1 MSFTGTN
8 TSAPRIWGFR
18 PDAEL
23 RAAREAG
30 WSRADLAWER
40 LMERA
45 LAAAAAGRSRQ
56 AMRLFRLADLL
67 ARAAFP
73 AADLRRAAAPAN
85 LAVLHFRRGAL
96 AEAERLQARA
106 LRVWAGAAEQ
116 VAAMRIAPRSRS
128 SLFHL
133 RMEALHRDT
142 FHANLK
148 TRVGRI
154 AAETGETLRN
164 LTSGRAALHRHAS
177 RWRGEKPTVFD
188 GTRKVLG
195 ACLLLLDG

>member
-1 MSFTGTN
+1 MSFTETN
-8 TSAPRIWGFR
+8 TSAPRIWGFK
-18 PDAEL
+18 PDAEM

-45 LAAAAAGRSRQ
+45 LAAAAQGRVRP
-56 AMRLFRLADLL
+56 AVRLFRLADLL
-67 ARAAFP
+67 ARIAFP
-73 AADLRRAAAPAN
+73 AADLRRATAPAN
-85 LAVLHFRRGAL
+85 LAALQFRRGAL
-96 AEAERLQARA
+96 EEAEGLQARA
-106 LRVWAGAAEQ
+106 LRIWAGAAEQ
-116 VAAMRIAPRSRS
+116 VEAMQIAPRSRS

-133 RMEALHRDT
+133 RMEALHRET

-148 TRVGRI
+148 TRVGLI
-154 AAETGETLRN
+154 AGEAGETLRN

-177 RWRGEKPTVFD
+177 RWRGEKPAVFD

-195 ACLLLLDG
+195 ACLLLLDA